1 LLPVSVLPAVFF
13 KDIEMKTK
21 ILFSLFIATFFTVQ
35 AQVVDKP
42 TYLNQMNDILK
53 GVPSWWKTG
62 LDDVEKTVAG
72 VKKGK
77 VEQVCLSAGG
87 RPVYRIFYGKPND
100 VKSTASLSS
109 AMGAGNMKYYAD
121 KSSPDYRPTLFL
133 AGAVH
138 AGELEGVAALVN
150 LVSVFETGKD
160 LAGKTYP
167 YFTAIFEKMNFI
179 IILIANPDGRARMP
193 LPSMMDL
200 DFESFRYLGQGT
212 WKDGTLT
219 GYPSCKQVHPIKDA
233 AGFLGSY
240 FNDDGVNLMHDNFFT
255 NPSAETKAV
264 LQTAE
269 TFAPDFSVL
278 FHGGSNNKPHMA
290 GSCYLFQPTKA
301 KINAFQQFI
310 ADEYKAYNFS
320 LGGEGVNDRSN
331 VFNLTSAISQVSGE
345 PAITFESNQGLNYT
359 NEKEP
364 WLVKYTYDEIYLHH
378 ILSIEGLCK
387 FVMMNR

>member
-1 LLPVSVLPAVFF
+1 
-13 KDIEMKTK
+13 MKTK
-21 ILFSLFIATFFTVQ
+21 ILSSLLISAFLTVQ

-42 TYLNQMNDILK
+42 TYLNMMNDILK
-53 GVPSWWKTG
+53 GVPSWWKTT
-62 LDDVEKTVAG
+62 LDDVEKTVAS

-87 RPVYRIFYGKPND
+87 RPVYRIIYGKPSD
-100 VKSTASLSS
+100 VKQTANLSS
-109 AMGAGNMKYYAD
+109 SMGAGSMKYYAD
-121 KSSPDYRPTLFL
+121 KSAPDYRPTLFL
-133 AGAVH
+133 VGAVH

-160 LAGKTYP
+160 LAGKEHP
-167 YFTAIFEKMNFI
+167 ALSAYFGKLNFI

-219 GYPSCKQVHPIKDA
+219 GYPTCKSVTPIKDA
-233 AGFLGSY
+233 SEFLGSY
-240 FNDDGVNLMHDNFFT
+240 FNDDGVNLMHDYFFT
-255 NPSAETKAV
+255 NPCAETKAI
-264 LQTAE
+264 LKTAE
-269 TFAPDFSVL
+269 TFAPDFTVL

-290 GSCYLFQPTKA
+290 GSGYLFLPTKE

-310 ADEYKAYNFS
+310 ADEFKSVDFS
-320 LGGEGVNDRSN
+320 LGGEGVNDRMNAS
-331 VFNLTSAISQVSGE
+331 FNLTSAISQVCGE
-345 PAITFESNQGLNYT
+345 PAITFESNQGLNYFD
-359 NEKEP
+359 EKQP
-364 WLVKYTYDEIYLHH
+364 WLVKYTYEEIYLHH

-387 FVMMNR
+387 FVTKNR